1 MELKIT
7 SGEKI
12 ILLTAIKLARDN
24 FTSFPPDVSE
34 SMKVGVLNTLDSLK
48 IRLEQHPDAIET
60 I

>member
-7 SGEKI
+7 SGERI

-34 SMKVGVLNTLDSLK
+34 SMTLSVLNKLDSLK
-48 IRLEQHPDAIET
+48 ERIEQHPDAI
-60 I
+60 

>member
-1 MELKIT
+1 MNINIT
-7 SGEKI
+7 DGEAI
-12 ILLTAIKLARDN
+12 ILLTSIKLARDN

-48 IRLEQHPDAIET
+48 ERMEQHPDAIET

>member
-7 SGEKI
+7 SGETI

-34 SMKVGVLNTLDSLK
+34 LMKIGVLNTLDSLK
-48 IRLEQHPDAIET
+48 ERLEQHPDAI
-60 I
+60 